1 MSRLLVLFQSTHSVI
16 KAERLCI
23 AENIPCKVIAVPR
36 QISSDC
42 GISLELKEEQ
52 AGTVGEL
59 LTKNGIQ
66 FELHWLEN
74 RTTHS

>member
-42 GISLELKEEQ
+42 GISIELKKEQEE
-52 AGTVGEL
+52 AVHKL
-59 LTKNGIQ
+59 LTDNKIQ
-66 FELHWLEN
+66 FEMHWL
-74 RTTHS
+74 T

>member
-23 AENIPCKVIAVPR
+23 AEKISCTVIAVPR
-36 QISSDC
+36 QISSEC

-52 AGTVGEL
+52 EEAVTEL
-59 LTKNGIQ
+59 LTKNTIR
-66 FELHWLEN
+66 FELHRL
-74 RTTHS
+74 